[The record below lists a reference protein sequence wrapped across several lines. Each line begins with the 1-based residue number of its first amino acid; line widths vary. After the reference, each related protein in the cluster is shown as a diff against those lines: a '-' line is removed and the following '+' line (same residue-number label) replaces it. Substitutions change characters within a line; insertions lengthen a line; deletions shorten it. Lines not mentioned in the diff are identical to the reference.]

1 MNEHKGGD
9 GRMKL
14 RMALLALLC
23 VFCISGGAEAAES
36 EGYIF
41 RLSEQAALLSD
52 DGCDALPEGVDEV
65 YAPEG
70 LFRTED
76 AALVRE
82 LEEAGLLEYVEPDW
96 VVTLLDVPDDPGY
109 TEGRQWELSAL
120 RMDYAWNN
128 GITGRTEAGTPVR
141 VGVVD
146 SGVFAGH
153 EDLQGANLLDGTNY
167 CVRADSAE
175 RSDVSDSVGHG
186 TFVTGVI
193 TAAAG
198 NGVGAAGLAPQ
209 AEIVPL
215 KCFTAN
221 KGRVSDVLA
230 AIYGGIDDY
239 HCQVLNMSFGVTQ
252 RGLNQSLPANP
263 KALEEAMAYAEA
275 KGVILV
281 AAVGNIPGGSTGSD
295 PVLYPAGYDPVIGVG
310 AVNREKAVS
319 YFSHQN
325 ESVYI
330 AAPGQGLYGLG
341 TASASS
347 YVTGQGT
354 SYAAPMVTAAAA
366 LALSVKPELTPAE
379 FRCLLRDTA
388 EDLGEP
394 GWDTV
399 YGHGFLDI
407 GALLETMKSGWY
419 VYEETG
425 EQLLAASLD
434 GLEPGSRVWL
444 MQSVR
449 SSLGAQTGV
458 FMTEKTAGEEGSLR
472 CALSLREIGPEETL
486 CVLVL
491 DSAFRPLREVW
502 RPPEHGMG

>member
-1 MNEHKGGD
+1 
-9 GRMKL
+9 MKL
-14 RMALLALLC
+14 RMVLLALLC
-23 VFCISGGAEAAES
+23 VFCISGRSEAVES
-36 EGYIF
+36 DGCIF
-41 RLSEQAALLSD
+41 RLSEQVVLLSEN
-52 DGCDALPEGVDEV
+52 GCDALPEGVDEV

-70 LFRTED
+70 LFRTD
-76 AALVRE
+76 DIALVRE
-82 LEEAGLLEYVEPDW
+82 LEEAGLLDYAEPDW

-120 RMDYAWNN
+120 HMDYAWDN
-128 GITGRTEAGTPVR
+128 GITGRTAAGTPVR

-146 SGVFAGH
+146 SGVFAEH
-153 EDLQGANLLDGTNY
+153 EDLQGTHLVDGTNY
-167 CVRADSAE
+167 CAAEDSAE
-175 RSDVSDSVGHG
+175 RSDVSDGVGHG
-186 TFVTGVI
+186 TFVSGVI
-193 TAAAG
+193 AAAAG

-215 KCFTAN
+215 KCFTA
-221 KGRVSDVLA
+221 KSGRVSDVLA

-252 RGLNQSLPANP
+252 SGLNQSLPKNP
-263 KALEEAMAYAEA
+263 RALEEAMAYAEE

-281 AAVGNIPGGSTGSD
+281 AAVGNISSGSTGND

-319 YFSHQN
+319 YFSYQN

-354 SYAAPMVTAAAA
+354 SYAAPMVAAAAA

-379 FRCLLRDTA
+379 FRSLLRDTA

-394 GWDTV
+394 GWDAV

-407 GALLETMKSGWY
+407 GGLLETLENGWY

-425 EQLLAASLD
+425 ERLLAVSLD
-434 GLEPGSRVWL
+434 GLAPESRVWL
-444 MQSVR
+444 IQAVR
-449 SSLGAQTGV
+449 SSSGAQTGI
-458 FMTEKTAGEEGSLR
+458 FMKEKTAAADGRLR
-472 CALSLREIGPEETL
+472 CALPLREIGPEETM
-486 CVLVL
+486 CVLML

-502 RPPEHGMG
+502 RPPEGRS